1 MKVESD
7 LYNYATKAD
16 LKKKTGAKTSNL
28 AAKLNLAIALKKIK

>member
-16 LKKKTGAKTSNL
+16 LKKTGAKTSNL